1 MGFDFKDQTILIT
14 GGTGAL
20 GSKVTEL
27 FAKYSPKAIMVT
39 YRSESERVDTEK
51 TLKSQTNVYDVDNSR
66 TRIEFVQVDLLNEDD
81 VQGLLKKIID
91 KFDQIHVLAN
101 IVGGYFGGKSV
112 DEITLQEWDKMM
124 DMNLKSAFLISK
136 HILKSMKKNQ
146 FGKIVHVSSASGD
159 KASGNDSAYAASKAG
174 LIRLVDSIKEE
185 AKGFK
190 ININCILPTIIDT
203 GANRLAMPSAD
214 FSKWVKPQ
222 DLARLIIYLCSEDS
236 KVING
241 EAIKTSGYS

>member
-1 MGFDFKDQTILIT
+1 MEYDFKDQTILIT

-27 FAKYSPKAIMVT
+27 FAKYSPKAIIVT
-39 YRSESERVDTEK
+39 YRSERERVETEK
-51 TLKSQTNVYDVDNSR
+51 TLKTQTDVHDIGNSR
-66 TRIEFVQVDLLNEDD
+66 TRIEFVQADLLNEDD
-81 VQGLLKKIID
+81 VQGLVNKIID
-91 KFDQIHVLAN
+91 KLDQIHVLVN
-101 IVGGYFGGKSV
+101 LVGGYFGGKSV

-136 HILKSMKKNQ
+136 HVLKSMKKNH

-159 KASGNDSAYAASKAG
+159 KANGKDSAYATSKAG

-214 FSKWVKPQ
+214 FSSWINPK